1 MQGSFILVSDKNLWY
16 LIFPEPKLNRKKR
29 PLRNLLSKILEVV
42 VRIIRKCYGAIQKS
56 ISVISQPVKNGQFDQ
71 NPKFQVYHRIQGS
84 NKVQKSSPQIFHV
97 TLTFH
102 LSHPKYNR

>member
-42 VRIIRKCYGAIQKS
+42 VRIIRKCYGAIQ
-56 ISVISQPVKNGQFDQ
+56 
-71 NPKFQVYHRIQGS
+71 
-84 NKVQKSSPQIFHV
+84 
-97 TLTFH
+97 
-102 LSHPKYNR
+102 